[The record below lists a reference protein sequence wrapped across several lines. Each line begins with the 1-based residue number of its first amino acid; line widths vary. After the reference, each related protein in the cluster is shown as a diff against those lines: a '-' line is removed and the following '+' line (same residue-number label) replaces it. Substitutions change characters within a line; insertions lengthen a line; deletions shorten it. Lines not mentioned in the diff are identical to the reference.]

1 MQVYKVQDIRRVQ
14 RGILVGFLASF
25 WLAILALV
33 ISEQAYGA
41 DQAASQAAPT
51 SNFTAMAS
59 KFELS
64 EIFPG
69 SARMGLPEGTPVA
82 AEVFDE
88 NDQRIG
94 YVFVNT
100 DYLPT
105 IGYSGKPIHIVIA
118 MDMEGKIVGAK
129 LLKHSE
135 PIVLVGIPDAKI
147 KAFINGYV
155 GLDAI
160 EIVNGGNEN
169 ALPVDIVSGAT
180 VTVIIIDDAIKR
192 ASVILARSRGI
203 GNLAPETES
212 TNTLRMDATDIV
224 PWDILAGDGSIQHM
238 RLTLGDVN
246 EAFIQSG
253 NVKAVERP
261 EKGADT
267 DLFIDVHT
275 ALVSQPSIG
284 LSLLGKREYKNLTD
298 RLVQDQHAFMIMAN
312 GRYSYR
318 GSGFVRGGIFDRFQI
333 IQGMNSW
340 LLHDK
345 AYKNLAT
352 IPGGGPNFDEVGL
365 FVFPDDGIFDPTSPW
380 RIQLLIQRAVG
391 PLEKAFVTRSLD
403 YVLPAKY
410 LKKKDVALDRVVRTA
425 DHTSDLAELSDITKL
440 IWQSKKV
447 DVVILMIALV
457 FLTIVFYAQDWITKY
472 PVILSR
478 VRIGFLLFTLLWLGL
493 YNNAQ
498 LSVVNVLTFAGS
510 ILRDFNWD
518 YFLKDPL
525 VFILWLGVAATLILW
540 GRGAFC
546 GWLCPFGALQEL
558 LNKIAKFFKVPQ
570 IKVPWALHELL
581 LSLKYLIFLALFGL
595 SLYSMT
601 FAEQIAEIEPFKT
614 VIILKFAREWPYVI
628 YAVTLLSLGLFVER
642 FYCRYV
648 CPLGAA
654 LAIPARLRTNDWLKR
669 YSECGNPC
677 QRCANECMVQAIM
690 PDGRIHPNECL
701 SCMHCQELYTCDQ
714 RCPVV
719 INKRIKRERQMRHI
733 TKSIK

>member
-1 MQVYKVQDIRRVQ
+1 MQVQRLYPKRQIRKVV
-14 RGILVGFLASF
+14 VNSV
-25 WLAILALV
+25 LAILWLV
-33 ISEQAYGA
+33 FLTMGISGQASAGA
-41 DQAASQAAPT
+41 QDVSA
-51 SNFTAMAS
+51 SNFVAMTP
-59 KFELS
+59 KFELT

-69 SARMGLPEGTPVA
+69 ATRMGPPEGNPVA
-82 AEVFDE
+82 AEVYDN
-88 NDQRIG
+88 NDKKIG

-105 IGYSGKPIHIVIA
+105 IGYSGKPIHMVIA
-118 MDMEGKIVGAK
+118 MDMAGKIVGAK

-135 PIVLVGIPDAKI
+135 PIVLVGIPDSKI
-147 KAFINGYV
+147 KAFIDGYI
-155 GLDAI
+155 GLDVI
-160 EIVNGGNEN
+160 EIVNGGNDN

-192 ASVILARSRGI
+192 AAIILARSRSI
-203 GNLAPETES
+203 GNLAPEVAS
-212 TNTLRMDATDIV
+212 TNTLKMDIADIAS
-224 PWDILAGDGSIQHM
+224 WDRLKGDGSIQHM
-238 RLTLGDVN
+238 LLTVGDVN
-246 EAFIQSG
+246 EAFVQSG
-253 NVKAVERP
+253 NLKAIERP

-267 DLFIDVHT
+267 DLFIDLHT

-284 LSLLGKREYKNLTD
+284 RSLLGEREYKNLTD
-298 RLVQDQHAFMIMAN
+298 RLVPDQQAFMIMAN

-333 IQGMNSW
+333 IQGTHSW

-345 AYKNLAT
+345 AYKNLAA
-352 IPGGGPNFDEVGL
+352 IPGGGPDFNEVGL
-365 FVFPDDGIFDPTSPW
+365 FVLPHDGQFDPALPW
-380 RIQLLIQRAVG
+380 RIQLLIQRAIG
-391 PLEKAFVTRSLD
+391 PLDKAFITKSLN
-403 YVLPAKY
+403 YVIAPKY
-410 LKKKDVALDRVVRTA
+410 LQKKEVAVPTVNNMEDSA
-425 DHTSDLAELSDITKL
+425 FDLSEISAVTKL
-440 IWQSKKV
+440 IWSSKSV
-447 DVVILMIALV
+447 DVTILIGALV
-457 FLTIVFYAQDWITKY
+457 FLTIVFYAQDWIAKR
-472 PVILSR
+472 PVLLSR
-478 VRIGFLLFTLLWLGL
+478 VRTGFLLFTLLWLGL

-510 ILRDFNWD
+510 ILQDFNWD

-525 VFILWLGVAATLILW
+525 LFILWLGVAATLILW

-558 LNKIAKFFKVPQ
+558 LSKVAKFFKVPQ
-570 IKVPWALHELL
+570 VKVPWALHELL

-595 SLYSMT
+595 SLYSMS
-601 FAEQIAEIEPFKT
+601 FAEHIAEIEPFKT
-614 VIILKFAREWPYVI
+614 VIILKFAREWPFVI
-628 YAVTLLSLGLFVER
+628 YAITLLSLGLFVER

-669 YSECGNPC
+669 YKECGSPC

-719 INKRIKRERQMRHI
+719 VKTRIKRERQMRHI
-733 TKSIK
+733 TKSVK

>member
-1 MQVYKVQDIRRVQ
+1 MQVHKFDSMKHISN
-14 RGILVGFLASF
+14 GLLAGLLVALWLTFLTLGAS
-25 WLAILALV
+25 W
-33 ISEQAYGA
+33 QASGD
-41 DQAASQAAPT
+41 DQAVSS
-51 SNFTAMAS
+51 SNFAALAS

-69 SARMGLPEGTPVA
+69 SARMGAPQGSPVA
-82 AEVFDE
+82 AEVFDN
-88 NDQRIG
+88 NDKKIG

-105 IGYSGKPIHIVIA
+105 IGYSGKPIHMAIA
-118 MDMEGKIVGAK
+118 MDMVGKIVGAK

-147 KAFINGYV
+147 KAFIDGYV

-192 ASVILARSRGI
+192 ASVMLARSRSI
-203 GNLAPETES
+203 GNLAPETVS
-212 TNTLRMDATDIV
+212 TNTLRMDVADIV
-224 PWDILAGDGSIQHM
+224 PWDGLTGDESLQHM
-238 RLTLGDVN
+238 LLTVGDVN
-246 EAFIQSG
+246 EAFIKSG
-253 NVKAVERP
+253 NVKAIERP
-261 EKGADT
+261 EDGADT
-267 DLFIDVHT
+267 DLFIDLHT

-284 LSLLGKREYKNLTD
+284 RSLLGEREYKNLTD
-298 RLVQDQHAFMIMAN
+298 RLVSDQHAFMIMAN

-318 GSGFVRGGIFDRFQI
+318 GSGFVRGGIFDRFQV
-333 IQGMNSW
+333 IQGTNSW

-345 AYKNLAT
+345 AYKNLAA
-352 IPGGGPNFDEVGL
+352 IPGGGPKFDEVGL
-365 FVFPDDGIFDPTSPW
+365 FVLPDDGKFDPALPW

-403 YVLPAKY
+403 YAIAPKY
-410 LKKKDVALDRVVRTA
+410 LKKKEVAPQSVGGPIEHA
-425 DHTSDLAELSDITKL
+425 SDLSELSAITKL
-440 IWQSKKV
+440 IWQSKSV
-447 DVVILMIALV
+447 EITILVIGLV
-457 FLTIVFYAQDWITKY
+457 LLTIIFYAQDWITKY
-472 PVILSR
+472 PVLLSR
-478 VRIGFLLFTLLWLGL
+478 VRMGFMLFTLLWLGL

-546 GWLCPFGALQEL
+546 GWLCPFGALQEIL
-558 LNKIAKFFKVPQ
+558 SKIAKFFKVPQ
-570 IKVPWALHELL
+570 VKVPWALHELL

-595 SLYSMT
+595 SLYSMS
-601 FAEQIAEIEPFKT
+601 FAEQIAEVEPFKT

-628 YAVTLLSLGLFVER
+628 YAVTLLSLGLFIER

-669 YSECGNPC
+669 YKECGDPC

-719 INKRIKRERQMRHI
+719 VKNRIKRERQMRRI
-733 TKSIK
+733 TKPIK